1 MSNPKAK
8 KDKTPS
14 KTAAVPFFFFA
25 LVTFLSDLPI
35 VVPAFL
41 LAIGLIV
48 WKNQRDAMARAK
60 LPPLPP
66 ATAEQAQSDDELSS
80 SQFGR
85 TLDPLPYN
93 GEAAKTV
100 ETAKESYSYYEPPAP
115 VVVAPWEPPP
125 VQVARFDAQPKS
137 SASAPRQHRKQ
148 PDASSAQTG
157 NALLPNLRDVRSLR
171 QAIVTMTV
179 LGPPRAL
186 DPFEIDSTR
195 RKLP

>member
-1 MSNPKAK
+1 MSNQKTK
-8 KDKTPS
+8 KDKAPS
-14 KTAAVPFFFFA
+14 KTAALPFFFFA

-66 ATAEQAQSDDELSS
+66 ISAQKTQTDDELSS

-93 GEAAKTV
+93 AEAEKTV
-100 ETAKESYSYYEPPAP
+100 ETAQESYSYYEPPAP
-115 VVVAPWEPPP
+115 VVVPPWEPPP
-125 VQVARFDAQPKS
+125 VQVARFDDKPKS
-137 SASAPRQHRKQ
+137 TASAPKQYRKQ
-148 PDASSAQTG
+148 PEAPAQTG

-186 DPFEIDSTR
+186 DPFEMDSTR

>member
-1 MSNPKAK
+1 MFNQKAK
-8 KDKTPS
+8 KEKAPS
-14 KTAAVPFFFFA
+14 KTAALPFFFFA

-66 ATAEQAQSDDELSS
+66 SPGEQAQDNDELSS
-80 SQFGR
+80 NQFGR
-85 TLDPLPYN
+85 TTLEPLPY
-93 GEAAKTV
+93 GAEAPQ
-100 ETAKESYSYYEPPAP
+100 ESYSYYEPPPA
-115 VVVAPWEPPP
+115 VVVPPWEPSPAP
-125 VQVARFDAQPKS
+125 LKSFDTGRTTSNTAASKSRNQNAAQ
-137 SASAPRQHRKQ
+137 
-148 PDASSAQTG
+148 AQTG
-157 NALLPNLRDVRSLR
+157 HALLPNLRDARNLR
-171 QAIVTMTV
+171 QAIITMTV

-186 DPFEIDSTR
+186 DPFETDSTQ